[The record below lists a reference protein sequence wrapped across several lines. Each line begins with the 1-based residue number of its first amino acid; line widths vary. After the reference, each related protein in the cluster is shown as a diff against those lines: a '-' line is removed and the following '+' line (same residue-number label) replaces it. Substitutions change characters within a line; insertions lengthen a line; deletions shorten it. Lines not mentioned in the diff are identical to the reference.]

1 MLTVWSADS
10 QVESTESPPTLDVQA
25 PSGAARPN
33 FKSFRKELAIMQAL
47 NALLFPIAAPDES
60 TAQLT
65 QQNFVASGCI
75 SALLQAVRTADS
87 NDSTGQPVLYLEG
100 HILLHKGVL

>member
-1 MLTVWSADS
+1 MVIRIRLSNY
-10 QVESTESPPTLDVQA
+10 QKHFSTELVPL
-25 PSGAARPN
+25 
-33 FKSFRKELAIMQAL
+33 QAL

-75 SALLQAVRTADS
+75 SALLQGVRIA
-87 NDSTGQPVLYLEG
+87 NDNNSTGQSALYSDMQYPNKKLSR
-100 HILLHKGVL
+100 LLQNKEL